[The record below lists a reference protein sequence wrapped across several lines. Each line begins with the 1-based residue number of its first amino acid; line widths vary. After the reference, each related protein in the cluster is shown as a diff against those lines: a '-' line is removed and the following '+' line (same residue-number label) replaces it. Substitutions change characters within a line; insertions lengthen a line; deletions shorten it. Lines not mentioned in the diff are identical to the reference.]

1 MAQAPIPAETAAAA
15 REDRKV
21 LQFVGFRL
29 EETDY
34 GVAITRI
41 REIILMRPITRVP
54 EVPEYIEGLINLRGT
69 VIPVVNLRRRFGLPA
84 REFDEETRI
93 IVATV
98 DDRVVG
104 FVVDAV
110 TQIMRV
116 GSDLI
121 QPAPL
126 AVASIDRRYI
136 DGVARWESWL
146 LVLLNL
152 DYLIDPRSTDGA
164 LAGLDDRV

>member
-1 MAQAPIPAETAAAA
+1 MAQSSIPDAAAG

-29 EETDY
+29 EDTDY

-69 VIPVVNLRRRFGLPA
+69 VIPVVNLRRRFGLPH
-84 REFDEETRI
+84 RDFDEETRI

-98 DDRVVG
+98 DERVVG

-121 QPAPL
+121 QAAPL

-136 DGVARWESWL
+136 DGVARWENWL

-152 DYLIDPRSTDGA
+152 DYLIDPRSTDGTMA
-164 LAGLDDRV
+164 PVEDRS